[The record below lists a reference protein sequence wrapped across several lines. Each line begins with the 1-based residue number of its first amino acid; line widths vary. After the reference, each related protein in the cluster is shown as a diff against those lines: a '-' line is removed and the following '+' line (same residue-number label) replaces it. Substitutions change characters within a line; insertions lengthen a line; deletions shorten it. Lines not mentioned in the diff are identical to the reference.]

1 MPQTRMTLILKVFTP
16 VKGSIIQSRMKQM
29 KMFKVSG
36 FSKVYSNFKIPKFEI
51 KNRFPIWFSLL
62 FFDFFQTF
70 ASFEQPFQTRR
81 LRRVTNLWHN
91 LTRRC
96 ASASLADALARTAST
111 CQTQRLLDNLS
122 KTELVTAKYSQKASC
137 FRHLLWTVNGFFFF
151 GFILTCFSP
160 SFAWAIGYSLHACWI
175 PRSMRLIRTT
185 LEELR
190 QVPQLGRNDLQL
202 LHGTMWNPK
211 SWDWDWDSLWLTVTH
226 WNVWLGVGP
235 QSLKDDPSLV
245 STLWP
250 FPAAQ
255 HQIAPIPAKHRQV
268 DDDFHWRGLRL
279 CWKKHVLSKLP
290 KSAFP
295 FQNLMNSMTTAVC
308 AVISAGTPHRW
319 QLNAAVFG
327 TYPRAL
333 TRKIGRNPSQ
343 SESG

>member
-1 MPQTRMTLILKVFTP
+1 MPQTRMTLILEVFTP

-91 LTRRC
+91 FDTPLRLCITGRRIGKDC
-96 ASASLADALARTAST
+96 VHLSNSETVRQSLEDRASYGQIFPESK
-111 CQTQRLLDNLS
+111 LLSPPSVDCPWVL
-122 KTELVTAKYSQKASC
+122 
-137 FRHLLWTVNGFFFF
+137 FF

-190 QVPQLGRNDLQL
+190 QVPQLRCNDLQL
-202 LHGTMWNPK
+202 LRGKTMEM
-211 SWDWDWDSLWLTVTH
+211 S
-226 WNVWLGVGP
+226 
-235 QSLKDDPSLV
+235 
-245 STLWP
+245 
-250 FPAAQ
+250 
-255 HQIAPIPAKHRQV
+255 
-268 DDDFHWRGLRL
+268 
-279 CWKKHVLSKLP
+279 KKKMGQ
-290 KSAFP
+290 
-295 FQNLMNSMTTAVC
+295 FQ
-308 AVISAGTPHRW
+308 
-319 QLNAAVFG
+319 
-327 TYPRAL
+327 
-333 TRKIGRNPSQ
+333 
-343 SESG
+343 